1 MADEKKDRKEKDLE
15 HLKEEIAQKGKE
27 IEQLKKTVE
36 EMRTQIHGKEKSG
49 EAIELEKIFSDV
61 SELLNV
67 GFGIFGTSEKPL
79 GEKSASKGLVGL
91 INDLAELAEKSE
103 TYQKR
108 IKLGDKGVIDFHVS
122 TRPLKK
128 SNTTKQNDSFKI
140 SKPKKEISPT
150 RTQMLPATGSIKERE
165 PIVDVFEEGDHITVM
180 AELPGV
186 NEDEI
191 KLEIENDI
199 LVINTGTSTR
209 KYCKK
214 IELPSP
220 VEKDAVESSY
230 KNGILKVKLRKAKKD
245 S

>member
-1 MADEKKDRKEKDLE
+1 MTDEKKDRKEKDLE

-49 EAIELEKIFSDV
+49 ETVELEKIFSDV

-128 SNTTKQNDSFKI
+128 SSMTKQNDSFKI
-140 SKPKKEISPT
+140 SKPEKGFSPT

-180 AELPGV
+180 AELLGV

-199 LVINTGTSTR
+199 LAINTGTSTR